1 MQKEN
6 KYKII
11 FVDIDWTILDHKI
24 HDWDYES
31 IDALKLAQS
40 NGVLVYLCTAR
51 PFDSVRST
59 GLLEIFNPNG
69 IICTNGEVGFVD
81 GKVVYADNIPSE
93 LVKEVN
99 RISDQ
104 YELVMEVCTEEGRY
118 FTKEPNEWVFD
129 YLTRFVETIPEV
141 KNHLYEHISA
151 LLLFAPEYLDEELKP
166 MFDKSFNYFRFD
178 KCGVD
183 LRYHPCSK
191 GEGIAKIL
199 NYLNIKKEEAIAI
212 GDDYG
217 DIAMFEEVGLSIAVG
232 NGRDEVKEKA
242 TYITNTI
249 HEHGVKLALEDL
261 KIIK

>member
-1 MQKEN
+1 MTKQS

-11 FVDIDWTILDHKI
+11 FVDIDWTILNHKI

-31 IDALKLAQS
+31 IDALKMAQS

-51 PFDSVRST
+51 PYDSVRST
-59 GLLEIFNPNG
+59 GLLDIFKPDG
-69 IICTNGEVGFVD
+69 IISTNGEVGFVNQ
-81 GKVVYADNIPSE
+81 KVVYADNIPPE
-93 LVKEVN
+93 IVKEAN

-104 YELVMEVCTEEGRY
+104 YNLVMEVCTEEGRY
-118 FTKEPNEWVFD
+118 FTIAPNEWVRD
-129 YLTRFVETIPEV
+129 YLTRFAETIPEI
-141 KNHLYEHISA
+141 KNHQYEHISA
-151 LLLFAPEYLDEELKP
+151 LLLFAPEHLDEELIP
-166 MFDKSFNYFRFD
+166 LLPKSFNYYRFD

-191 GEGIAKIL
+191 GDGVKKIL
-199 NYLNIKKEEAIAI
+199 DYLGIDKEYSIAI

-232 NGRDEVKEKA
+232 NGRDEVKDKA
-242 TYITNTI
+242 TYIAETI

-261 KIIK
+261 KII

>member
-1 MQKEN
+1 MNKLN

-11 FVDIDWTILDHKI
+11 FVDIDWTILNHKI

-31 IDALKLAQS
+31 IDALKKAQE

-51 PFDSVRST
+51 PYDSVDST
-59 GLLEIFNPNG
+59 GLLDFFHPDG
-69 IICTNGEVGFVD
+69 IISTNGEVGFVN
-81 GKVVYADNIPSE
+81 GEVVYADNIPE
-93 LVKEVN
+93 DKVKLAN
-99 RISDQ
+99 DLADQ
-104 YELVMEVCTEEGRY
+104 YGLVMEVCTERGRF
-118 FTKEPNEWVFD
+118 FTNTPNEWVFD

-141 KNHLYEHISA
+141 KNHQYEHISA
-151 LLLFAPEYLDEELKP
+151 LLLFAPEHLDEELKP
-166 MFDKSFNYFRFD
+166 ILSQHFNYFRFD

-191 GEGIAKIL
+191 GEGIVEIL
-199 NYLNIKKEEAIAI
+199 NYLGLKKEDAIAI

-217 DIAMFEEVGLSIAVG
+217 DIEMFKEVGLSIAVG

-242 TYITNTI
+242 TYIAETI

-261 KIIK
+261 QII